1 MTAAELRARG
11 NAALGEGKL
20 DEAREFYRQ
29 AAAADPKDPVPW
41 LNMGFVNI
49 EAGRTQEAEES
60 LARAI
65 ALAPRGADFLPDAHF
80 LLGRVHQEQGA
91 RDRALADHMAAAAA
105 REGFAEPMESAA
117 QLLLDLKRY
126 DEALDW
132 ARRSAAA
139 RENPATDLVVA
150 QALDKLDRPD
160 EAIVVL
166 DALLAKD
173 PRLSTAIEGRGVMLL
188 RVNRANEALVA
199 FERVLMMEGESATR
213 LSNKAVALHRMGRFD
228 EAVGVSQ
235 RALELDPERRDEAYN
250 LAAVLLE
257 MLRTD
262 EAMEILKRVSKRYP
276 NDADLGWNLAIGH
289 LLRGELVE
297 GFAAYEHRFLCDA
310 FGWRKPAPDF
320 SRPRWSGR
328 ESLAGKSIL
337 LFAEQGL
344 GDSIQLLRYVPRVAS
359 MAAQVLLRLP
369 GALVPLL
376 KDLPPNCRWVS
387 ESEPPPMTDF
397 QCPIMSL
404 PNAFATTLETLP
416 AIVPY
421 LTADPARVQAW
432 RVRLE
437 ALGKSPR
444 VGIVWSGNASNP
456 NDRNR
461 SIPLETFRRIAAPG
475 VQFVSLQPEVRASD
489 RAAYNAWTGLARFGE
504 ELKDFADTAALVS
517 ALDLVVTVDTSV
529 AHVTGALGRPVW
541 ILLPHYPDWRWLLGR
556 DDSPWYPSMR
566 LWRQPV
572 PRDWP
577 AVLDA
582 VRGGLERVKGI
593 EPSS

>member
-20 DEAREFYRQ
+20 DEAREYYRQ

-41 LNMGFVNI
+41 LNMGFVNV
-49 EAGRTQEAEES
+49 ETGRTKEAEES
-60 LARAI
+60 LSRAI
-65 ALAPRGADFLPDAHF
+65 ALAPPGADYLPDAHF
-80 LLGRVHQEQGA
+80 LLGRVHQEQGLPE
-91 RDRALADHMAAAAA
+91 RALADHKAAAAA

-126 DEALDW
+126 GEALDW
-132 ARRSAAA
+132 ARRAAA
-139 RENPATDLVVA
+139 IRDNPVTDLVVA
-150 QALDKLDRPD
+150 QALDKLDRPE

-173 PRLSTAIEGRGVMLL
+173 PRLATAIEGRGVMLL
-188 RVNRANEALVA
+188 RVNRAQEALAA
-199 FERVLMMEGESATR
+199 FESALSLQGESATL

-228 EAVGVSQ
+228 DAVAVAR
-235 RALELDPERRDEAYN
+235 RALALDPDRRDEAYN

-262 EAMEILKRVSKRYP
+262 EAMEILKRVSRRYP
-276 NDADLGWNLAIGH
+276 DDADLGWNLAIGH

-320 SRPRWSGR
+320 GRPRWSGR
-328 ESLAGKSIL
+328 QSLAGKSIL

-369 GALVPLL
+369 RALVPLL
-376 KDLPPNCRWVS
+376 KDLPSNCRWVP
-387 ESEPPPMTDF
+387 ESEPPPATDF
-397 QCPIMSL
+397 QCPLMSL
-404 PNAFATTLETLP
+404 PNAFATTLQTLP
-416 AIVPY
+416 ADVPY
-421 LTADPARVQAW
+421 LVADPARVQAW
-432 RVRLE
+432 RGRLE

-444 VGIVWSGNASNP
+444 VGVVWSGNASHP

-461 SIPLETFRRIAAPG
+461 SIPLEMFRRIAVPG
-475 VQFVSLQPEVRASD
+475 VQFVSLQPEVRATD
-489 RAAYNAWTGLARFGE
+489 RVAYEGWTGLARFGE
-504 ELKDFADTAALVS
+504 ELKDFADTAALVT

-529 AHVTGALGRPVW
+529 AHVTGALARPVW
-541 ILLPHYPDWRWLLGR
+541 VLLPHYPDWRWLLGR
-556 DDSPWYPSMR
+556 KDSPWYPSMQ

-582 VRGGLERVKGI
+582 MRGGLERVKGI